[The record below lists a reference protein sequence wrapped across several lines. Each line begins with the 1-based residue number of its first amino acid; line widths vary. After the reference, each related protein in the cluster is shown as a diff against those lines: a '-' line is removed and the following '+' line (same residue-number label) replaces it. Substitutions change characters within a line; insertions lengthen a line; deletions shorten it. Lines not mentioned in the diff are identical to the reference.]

1 MCRTAVPLADQS
13 LRAEGG
19 EAGVCAAVG
28 GDDTDTAG
36 KRQTQIE
43 TGQIGSFRCLLSHEN
58 LSVGRECLLTCC
70 AAARL
75 AEM

>member
-1 MCRTAVPLADQS
+1 MLICWSVVPLADQS

-28 GDDTDTAG
+28 GDDSDTAG

-43 TGQIGSFRCLLSHEN
+43 IGQIGSFRCLLSHEH
-58 LSVGRECLLTCC
+58 LSVGRVS
-70 AAARL
+70 
-75 AEM
+75 